1 MSQTIVIAG
10 SASLEKEN
18 QHWKS
23 YWEKE
28 GCEILAW
35 PHPIAPERLEQDY
48 PDVHRHFFSSI
59 ETADLFFLMNAD
71 KKGINGY
78 IGAESFAEL
87 AYAVT
92 RRLLHGQKIE
102 ILLLQMTSPQVQC
115 HDEISLWLKLGWIK
129 VYQPQKTTTP

>member
-1 MSQTIVIAG
+1 MPQTIVIAG
-10 SASLEKEN
+10 STSLEEEN
-18 QHWKS
+18 QHWKNH
-23 YWEKE
+23 WEKE
-28 GCEILAW
+28 GCEILVW

-71 KKGINGY
+71 KKGIKGY

-129 VYQPQKTTTP
+129 LYQQ